1 VSEPVRFYLDQHQSH
16 ALAAGLRS
24 RGIDV
29 LTASDA
35 GRCGLPD
42 PDQLAFATAQGRVM
56 VSFDPD
62 FLALHASGVAHA
74 GIAWCPATKHSVGRL
89 IGALELLH
97 AVLTADEMTNHVE
110 YL

>member
-24 RGIDV
+24 HGIDV
-29 LTASDA
+29 LKALEV

-42 PDQLAFATAQGRVM
+42 PDQLAFAMAERRVL

-62 FLALHASGVAHA
+62 FLALHGAGVAHA
-74 GIAWCPATKHSVGRL
+74 GIAWCPATKYSVGRL
-89 IGALELLH
+89 IDILDLLH
-97 AVLTADEMTNHVE
+97 AVLTADEMMNHVE